1 MRFKFSFP
9 EMNLK
14 RVLFIIFTVIL
25 IDQISK
31 IYIKLN
37 FPLTLYGDDAIIDYG
52 FFKLLFIENKGMA
65 WGTKLSD
72 FIPFLSDEISKLL
85 LSIIRIVAIFFLG
98 YWIKNSLQKKTSDSF
113 LLSLCFIFAG
123 AVGNLLDSIFY
134 GALFS
139 HSYGQ
144 VATFLPE
151 KGYAP
156 FFFGHVVDMLQ
167 FPIVSWVWPK
177 WIPFIGGEKYI
188 FFEYVFNLAD
198 SSISLGIALILL
210 FNRKVL
216 TN

>member
-1 MRFKFSFP
+1 MVFNFSFP
-9 EMNLK
+9 IINYK
-14 RVLFIIFTVIL
+14 RAFYIIFTVIL
-25 IDQISK
+25 LDQISK

-37 FPLTLYGDDAIIDYG
+37 FPLTLFGDEAILDYG

-72 FIPFLSDEISKLL
+72 FIPFLDDDISKLL
-85 LSIIRIVAIFFLG
+85 LSIIRIIAIIFLG
-98 YWIKNSLQKKTSDSF
+98 YWIKKSLNEKASNSLI
-113 LLSLCFIFAG
+113 LSLCLVFAG
-123 AVGNLLDSIFY
+123 AIGNLLDSIFY
-134 GALFS
+134 GAIFS

-144 VATFLPE
+144 VATIFPQE
-151 KGYAP
+151 GYAP

-167 FPIVSWVWPK
+167 FPIASWIWPK
-177 WIPFIGGEKYI
+177 WIPFIGGEPYT

-198 SSISLGIALILL
+198 SSISLGILIILF

>member
-1 MRFKFSFP
+1 MHYNFSFP
-9 EMNLK
+9 IINLK
-14 RVLFIIFTVIL
+14 RAVYIIFTVIL
-25 IDQISK
+25 LDQISK

-37 FPLTLYGDDAIIDYG
+37 FPLTLYGDDAILDYG

-72 FIPFLSDEISKLL
+72 FIPFLDDDISKLL

-98 YWIKNSLQKKTSDSF
+98 YWIKKSLQEKTSDSF
-113 LLSLCFIFAG
+113 LLSLCLIFAG

-134 GALFS
+134 GAIFS

-144 VATFLPE
+144 VATFLPKE
-151 KGYAP
+151 GYAP

-167 FPIVSWVWPK
+167 FPIVSWIWPK
-177 WIPFIGGEKYI
+177 WIPFIGGEPYT

-198 SSISLGIALILL
+198 SSISFGIAIIIF
-210 FNRKVL
+210 FNRKFL